1 MSKPLLVTIA
11 ILLALYVTPYAWYRC
26 LASKGNTN
34 LIVGG
39 SVRRPWGPQ
48 PTKPDFTF
56 NGEVRSLDDFQ
67 YTSGPSGYDAVG
79 WLAVN
84 TGLDLAG
91 PANTICYPIA
101 RLDHLFTGRHYW
113 FRNEYGPYVL
123 KTR

>member
-1 MSKPLLVTIA
+1 MSRPLLITIT
-11 ILLALYVTPYAWYRC
+11 IVLALYVAPYAWYRFH
-26 LASKGNTN
+26 ASKGNTN

-39 SVRRPWGPQ
+39 SVLRPWGPQ

-56 NGEVRSLDDFQ
+56 NEEVRGLEGFQ
-67 YTSGPSGYDAVG
+67 FTSGPQGHDAVG

-91 PANTICYPIA
+91 PANVMYYPLA

-113 FRNEYGPYVL
+113 FRNQYS
-123 KTR
+123 K